1 MRISDWSSD
10 VCSSNL
16 VLRHGNMAGS
26 SRHGGVLLLAGD
38 DHTAKSS
45 TTAHQCEL
53 TFKDLMIPVLNPANV
68 QEFLDLGLYG
78 WAMSRYSGCWIGFKT
93 ISETV
98 ESSSSVDLDPARTQ
112 IVLPEDFE
120 MPPEGLHIRWPDTPL
135 AQEERLHRY
144 KVYAALAFAR
154 ANKLDRMML
163 GDGERRF
170 GIITAG
176 KAYLDVRQALD
187 DRKSTRL
194 NSSH

>member
-1 MRISDWSSD
+1 
-10 VCSSNL
+10 
-16 VLRHGNMAGS
+16 
-26 SRHGGVLLLAGD
+26 
-38 DHTAKSS
+38 
-45 TTAHQCEL
+45 
-53 TFKDLMIPVLNPANV
+53 
-68 QEFLDLGLYG
+68 
-78 WAMSRYSGCWIGFKT
+78 MSRYSGCWIGFKT

-176 KAYLDVRQALD
+176 PAYLDVRQPLD
-187 DRKSTRL
+187 AIGLHEPRARQIGLTDHKCRMSR
-194 NSSH
+194 

>member
-1 MRISDWSSD
+1 
-10 VCSSNL
+10 
-16 VLRHGNMAGS
+16 
-26 SRHGGVLLLAGD
+26 
-38 DHTAKSS
+38 
-45 TTAHQCEL
+45 
-53 TFKDLMIPVLNPANV
+53 
-68 QEFLDLGLYG
+68 
-78 WAMSRYSGCWIGFKT
+78 
-93 ISETV
+93 
-98 ESSSSVDLDPARTQ
+98 
-112 IVLPEDFE
+112 

-187 DRKSTRL
+187 DLGIDEARARQIGLAVSKVGMSWPLERDGVSRSAAGL
-194 NSSH
+194 GEILALRSERRRFGKKCDRALGL

>member
-1 MRISDWSSD
+1 
-10 VCSSNL
+10 
-16 VLRHGNMAGS
+16 
-26 SRHGGVLLLAGD
+26 
-38 DHTAKSS
+38 
-45 TTAHQCEL
+45 
-53 TFKDLMIPVLNPANV
+53 
-68 QEFLDLGLYG
+68 
-78 WAMSRYSGCWIGFKT
+78 
-93 ISETV
+93 
-98 ESSSSVDLDPARTQ
+98 
-112 IVLPEDFE
+112 

-187 DRKSTRL
+187 DLGIDEARARQIGLAVYKVGKIGRAHVCTPVTNAQLVCRL
-194 NSSH
+194 QL